1 MIQYIYNRYG
11 RERAGLAATVIC
23 YRGRSAIREVG
34 KVFGLSDDTI
44 GALASTLWG
53 WSMAGVTEKEARRAG
68 LDPSDPRLGQVMALA
83 QELIGFPRH
92 LSQHVGGFVI
102 TRSRLDEVVPVEN
115 AAMDERTVIEWDKD
129 DLNDLGILK
138 VDVLGLGMLSCLR
151 RAFDLLR
158 SEYRERYDLS
168 SFKKPEEP
176 VYRMIPAPTPSACSR
191 SKAGRR
197 CRCCRGCGRR
207 SSTIS

>member
-1 MIQYIYNRYG
+1 
-11 RERAGLAATVIC
+11 
-23 YRGRSAIREVG
+23 
-34 KVFGLSDDTI
+34 
-44 GALASTLWG
+44 
-53 WSMAGVTEKEARRAG
+53 MAGVTEKEARRAG

-129 DLNDLGILK
+129 DLDDLGLLK

-158 SEYRERYDLS
+158 SQYGVALRPS
-168 SFKKPEEP
+168 SFKEPEEP
-176 VYRMIPAPTPSACSR
+176 RLPDDPRADTIGVFQIESR
-191 SKAGRR
+191 AQMSMLPRLRPQEFYDLVIEVAIVRPGPIQGKMVHPYLRR
-197 CRCCRGCGRR
+197 REALRDQASSRTIRRRRR
-207 SSTIS
+207 SMATRMN